1 MELLTCCV
9 YDFALCYCSCRAD
22 NTGRAANELI
32 TCLTFHGSRDVG
44 GSRCVYKKR
53 PFRISIFLFSFSP
66 TVLTMSA
73 EETKPTAVAETT
85 PAETPAQAPAA
96 EEPKTTTTTTDAA
109 PAAEESKAEK
119 PAESSDDKPAE
130 TQEAAKTESTPA
142 PAPTPTPSRSSTTKR
157 LSVFLNKAKK
167 QFSDKKEEKKPEPP
181 VKEEAKAEETPKE
194 PEATEA
200 SAATEAK
207 AEEQPAAAAAAAA
220 GEGEASKSEKRKS
233 KFLNGIFNRSKVNF
247 TLFWVDPR
255 GPLISQQCHDPSSA

>member
-53 PFRISIFLFSFSP
+53 PSRISIFLFSFSP

-142 PAPTPTPSRSSTTKR
+142 PAPTPSRSSTTKR

-167 QFSDKKEEKKPEPP
+167 QFSDKKEEKKPEPA

-247 TLFWVDPR
+247 TLFLGGSTRTFDFPAV
-255 GPLISQQCHDPSSA
+255 S